1 MALGNFPGPVVHQ
14 SSMSS
19 SLFPEGW
26 LRSHCWLR
34 GVGQN
39 AQGCAVGEAQG
50 WPVKGSVCS
59 TLPVGLG
66 ELGGAGPAAG
76 CQVEILENDP
86 LSSSVLPGAPA
97 G

>member
-1 MALGNFPGPVVHQ
+1 
-14 SSMSS
+14 MSS

-34 GVGQN
+34 EVGQN

-66 ELGGAGPAAG
+66 EPTLLQG
-76 CQVEILENDP
+76 VRWRSWRMILHF
-86 LSSSVLPGAPA
+86 SGSVLPGTPA